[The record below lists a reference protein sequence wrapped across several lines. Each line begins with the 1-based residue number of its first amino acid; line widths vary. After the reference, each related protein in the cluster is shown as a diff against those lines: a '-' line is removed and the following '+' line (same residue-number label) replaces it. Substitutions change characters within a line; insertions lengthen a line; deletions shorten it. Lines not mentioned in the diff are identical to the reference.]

1 VEARCKF
8 GAGEPIAVAPY
19 RRALGGRQCDT
30 SFEKAGLHSGLA
42 RLFALFGR
50 QPSLLP
56 ADGTGTASSRA
67 RSRTAPSAPPRYC
80 ISHGG
85 LLTRMV
91 LDSLS
96 SHFPNQCPMWRTQN
110 SGRLKMLSMGLSLPS
125 ALPLVS
131 KSPGP
136 LPHTSSTPS
145 CDPNVHVFAGISLPA
160 FCP

>member
-1 VEARCKF
+1 VIQASRR
-8 GAGEPIAVAPY
+8 PDSIAASRVCSPY
-19 RRALGGRQCDT
+19 LAVNLHFSPLTGRAQRRLGLDP
-30 SFEKAGLHSGLA
+30 GLL
-42 RLFALFGR
+42 
-50 QPSLLP
+50 
-56 ADGTGTASSRA
+56 
-67 RSRTAPSAPPRYC
+67 PSAPPRYC